1 MNTEQHP
8 MIDRHGALTPAAI
21 AEPRQRARD
30 KAVEIGL
37 SETFREWL
45 EQNWAIWEEFSK
57 LADKMRLRGRQYY
70 SARAVIHVLRWHRAL
85 RDPTESEFRLNN
97 CRSAAMARLYNAL
110 LGKTFFHARNSRG
123 EEDST
128 TEET

>member
-1 MNTEQHP
+1 MNDQQP
-8 MIDRHGALTPAAI
+8 LIDRHGGLTPAAV

-45 EQNWAIWEEFSK
+45 EQNWAIWEEFQR
-57 LADKMRLRGRQYY
+57 LADEMRLRGRQYY

-85 RDPTESEFRLNN
+85 RDPTESEFKLNN

-110 LGKTFFHARNSRG
+110 LG
-123 EEDST
+123 
-128 TEET
+128 

>member
-45 EQNWAIWEEFSK
+45 EQNWAIWEEFQR
-57 LADKMRLRGRQYY
+57 LADEMRLRGRQYY

-85 RDPTESEFRLNN
+85 RDPTEDEYKINN
-97 CRSAAMARLYNAL
+97 CRSAAMARLYNGL
-110 LGKTFFHARNSRG
+110 LGRQFFHTRQSRG
-123 EEDST
+123 SSDDAEQD
-128 TEET
+128 